1 MDWSQSRVT
10 TIGLGAAVILVAFIS
25 FLMFGVQSGT
35 ADADEYINRHKS
47 MFNQLEDMLLDF
59 KDAQNAQ
66 QSYIIT
72 GQQEQL
78 KAFNAASKRV
88 EEHLRAIR
96 NPNDR
101 DLNYNEK
108 FRYLQN
114 QINSTLDRLRLSASV
129 REKQGEDSAKQIL
142 NTTRETREAQNI
154 GKEIAVNAT
163 QELSMVAL
171 KTTELSAI
179 FTYVRIFAIVALL
192 ILLGTI
198 FFIARS
204 GSPRLD
210 DAEKK
215 VKTLEDELAAARK
228 QLDHLANIDYLTE
241 ALNIKGFEQMLSVEQ
256 NRLMRTGGQL
266 VAVLANCDNFK
277 QIAATLGHNVSDIVL
292 KEMAD
297 RISGT
302 LRPSDHVARLA
313 GDEFLVLLTDTQLAY
328 AMRVA
333 ERIRRSISDAPL
345 KNTPKP
351 LHVTASIGVAALP
364 ADVRSVDQILG
375 LTRTALK
382 RSKMSGKNRVSLS
395 RENNS
400 SSELLANRDIV
411 DLLNDGKQFRVVYQP
426 IIDLAT
432 EKIAGYEMF
441 SRGPDGAFESPAEFF
456 RVCIENDIL
465 TSVDLQCLRQCIA
478 ATAKIHKN
486 MRFHINL
493 FPSTIV
499 DTSVD
504 ALLSLFPED
513 RQGKTYCL
521 EISEPQL
528 TGDPAYLRDQI
539 NAIRESGILV
549 AIDDVGFG
557 RSSLDSLIILEPD
570 IVKVDRKY
578 VTGIASE
585 PAKKRL
591 LKRVVNVAKSLGAE
605 IVAEGIESEVDL
617 PVLREIGVNYGQ
629 GYFWGALLEVLPE
642 DVAPVTALQREER

>member
-1 MDWSQSRVT
+1 
-10 TIGLGAAVILVAFIS
+10 
-25 FLMFGVQSGT
+25 
-35 ADADEYINRHKS
+35 
-47 MFNQLEDMLLDF
+47 ML
-59 KDAQNAQ
+59 
-66 QSYIIT
+66 Y
-72 GQQEQL
+72 
-78 KAFNAASKRV
+78 
-88 EEHLRAIR
+88 
-96 NPNDR
+96 
-101 DLNYNEK
+101 
-108 FRYLQN
+108 
-114 QINSTLDRLRLSASV
+114 
-129 REKQGEDSAKQIL
+129 
-142 NTTRETREAQNI
+142 
-154 GKEIAVNAT
+154 
-163 QELSMVAL
+163 
-171 KTTELSAI
+171 
-179 FTYVRIFAIVALL
+179 
-192 ILLGTI
+192 
-198 FFIARS
+198 IARS
-204 GSPRLD
+204 GSPRLVA
-210 DAEKK
+210 AEKK
-215 VKTLEDELAAARK
+215 VKTLEDELTAARK

-277 QIAATLGHNVSDIVL
+277 QISATLGHNVSDIVL
-292 KEMAD
+292 KEMSD
-297 RISGT
+297 RISST

-351 LHVTASIGVAALP
+351 LHITASIGVAALP

-382 RSKMSGKNRVSLS
+382 RSKMGGKNRVSLS
-395 RENNS
+395 RENS
-400 SSELLANRDIV
+400 SSNELLANRDIV
-411 DLLNDGKQFRVVYQP
+411 DLLNDGSQFRVVYQP

-478 ATAKIHKN
+478 ATANIHKN

-504 ALLSLFPED
+504 VLLSLFPED
-513 RQGKTYCL
+513 KQGKTYCL

-528 TGDPAYLRDQI
+528 TGDPGYLRDQI
-539 NAIRESGILV
+539 NALRESGILV

-605 IVAEGIESEVDL
+605 IVAEGIESEIDL
-617 PVLREIGVNYGQ
+617 PVLREIGVNYGE

-642 DVAPVTALQREER
+642 DVAPVTVLQREER

>member
-25 FLMFGVQSGT
+25 FLMFGVQAGT
-35 ADADEYINRHKS
+35 ADSDEYINRHKS
-47 MFNQLEDMLLDF
+47 MFSQLEDMLLDF

-72 GQQEQL
+72 GQPEQL
-78 KAFNAASKRV
+78 KAFNAAAKRV

-96 NPNDR
+96 NPNDK

-108 FRYLQN
+108 FRYLQS
-114 QINSTLDRLRLSASV
+114 QINSTLDRLRLSTSV

-142 NTTRETREAQNI
+142 STTREMREAQNI
-154 GKEIAVNAT
+154 GREIAVAAT
-163 QELSMVAL
+163 YELSLVAL
-171 KTTELSAI
+171 KTTEITAI
-179 FTYVRIFAIVALL
+179 FTYVRIFAIVTLL
-192 ILLGTI
+192 ILLVTI
-198 FFIARS
+198 FYIARS

-215 VKTLEDELAAARK
+215 VKTLEEELAAARK

-277 QIAATLGHNVSDIVL
+277 QITATLGHNVSDIVL
-292 KEMAD
+292 KEMSD

-345 KNTPKP
+345 RNTPKP
-351 LHVTASIGVAALP
+351 LHITASIGVAALP
-364 ADVRSVDQILG
+364 AEVRNVDQILG

-395 RENNS
+395 RENS
-400 SSELLANRDIV
+400 SSDELLANRDIV

-441 SRGPDGAFESPAEFF
+441 SRGPDGAFESPSEFF

-465 TSVDLQCLRQCIA
+465 TSVDLQCLKQCIA

-504 ALLSLFPED
+504 ALSSLFPED
-513 RQGKTYCL
+513 RQGKNYCI

-578 VTGIASE
+578 VTGIAGE